1 MLGPC
6 EGLLILAAF
15 VLIFQFVKLKCQSC
29 RLPPGPPPLPLIGN
43 LWTLN
48 FQLHYGRL
56 MQLAKTYGNV
66 YTLWVGHMPFVVLN
80 GYDAVRNALVSHSEE
95 LSGRPV
101 SPFFM
106 DLMGEKG
113 VILTSGHTWQQQRR
127 FDLMTFRNL
136 GLGKKGLEHRIQD
149 EAQHLLET
157 LTREKGNPI
166 DPSRCLVHTVC
177 NVISCVV
184 FGRRFHVEDP
194 IFQQLLKA
202 IDLTIGA
209 PGTFS
214 GRMYDLFPQ
223 LMRLLPGPLNKVFQ
237 HYDMLL
243 SFIMREVKTH
253 RQSPEES
260 LQDFIAFYLD
270 QISKTRDD
278 PSSTYTEDNMV
289 QMVADLFITGTETT
303 TTALRWALLYM
314 VVHPIIQGKVQQ
326 ELDTI
331 IGPSQEIKYEDRKK
345 LPYTNAV
352 IHEILRYGNIV
363 SVGLPRLCLKD
374 TVLQGFPI
382 KKGTII
388 LPNLSSVLY
397 DPECWETP
405 QEFNPC
411 HFLDHEGNFINR
423 EAFLPFSAGQRMCLG
438 EQMAKIEFFIIFT
451 SLLHAFTFR
460 LPEGVKEAR
469 CDFILLATLQPHP
482 YKICAIPRKMKRSP
496 NVMW

>member
-106 DLMGEKG
+106 DLMG
-113 VILTSGHTWQQQRR
+113 
-127 FDLMTFRNL
+127 
-136 GLGKKGLEHRIQD
+136 
-149 EAQHLLET
+149 
-157 LTREKGNPI
+157 EKGNPI